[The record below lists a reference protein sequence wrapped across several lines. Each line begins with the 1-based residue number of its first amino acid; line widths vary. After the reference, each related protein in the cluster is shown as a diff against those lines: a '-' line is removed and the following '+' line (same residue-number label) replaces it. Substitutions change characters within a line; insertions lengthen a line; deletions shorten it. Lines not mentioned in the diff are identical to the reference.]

1 MLEKI
6 IDNTSEYIDSM
17 PKKEQK
23 KIRTIFLLVLK
34 RQGIWLNSS
43 RFHKIKIK

>member
-17 PKKEQK
+17 PKKERK
-23 KIRTIFLLVLK
+23 KYGQFLLVLK

>member
-17 PKKEQK
+17 PKKNEK
-23 KIRTIFLLVLK
+23 NTDNFLLVLK
-34 RQGIWLNSS
+34 RQGIWLNFS